1 MKIKLKKIIMSFLGL
16 PILAIPLIVSACSQF
31 KINQDVI
38 LTYRPTVS
46 LAKEFANDNNTIDA
60 VSYTHLTLP
69 TILLV

>member
-38 LTYRPTVS
+38 LT
-46 LAKEFANDNNTIDA
+46 
-60 VSYTHLTLP
+60 
-69 TILLV
+69 